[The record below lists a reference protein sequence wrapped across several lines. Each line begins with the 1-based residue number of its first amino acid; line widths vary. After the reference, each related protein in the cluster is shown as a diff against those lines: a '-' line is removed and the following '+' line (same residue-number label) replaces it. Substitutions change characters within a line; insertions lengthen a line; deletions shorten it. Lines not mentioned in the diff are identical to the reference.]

1 VALRRLVAGL
11 VAALVLGVGPDARA
25 QSLTDFRSFEVTA
38 APAKATVGDSI
49 VLAFRLHLNDRDLL
63 TDTVPAPAG
72 ELPAGVRVLS
82 VERLQRGADRAFTG
96 RAVIALYR
104 PGVQDLPTFAVPW
117 VQVVTGHRGLVIT
130 TGPATVEIVPV
141 LPAGNPTLRDIR
153 EPEPPRGPGPV
164 PLAAA
169 GAVAATV
176 LVWAILRRRPRNTIA
191 SVVAPA
197 PEPAIAP
204 GPWEEAL
211 ARLDR
216 LARERP
222 EGREATAAW
231 YAAAADV
238 LREYLESA
246 EALPAR
252 ERTTS
257 ELLWALPPRLG
268 EGGLRRRLQEL
279 LWRADLVKFARVRP
293 GAEDGAGFLADAR
306 ELVTRWHQTAAEPA
320 GAADAVR

>member
-1 VALRRLVAGL
+1 VALRRVVLALVAL
-11 VAALVLGVGPDARA
+11 APAAAPSAGA

-38 APAKATVGDSI
+38 APARATVGDSI
-49 VLAFRLHLNDRDLL
+49 VLTFRLHLNERDLL
-63 TDTVPAPAG
+63 TDTVPAPSD
-72 ELPAGVRVLS
+72 ELPPGVRVLS
-82 VERLQRGADRAFTG
+82 VGRLQRAADRAFTG

-104 PGVQDLPTFAVPW
+104 PGIQDVPAFGVPW
-117 VQVVTGHRGLVIT
+117 VQVVTGHGGTVT
-130 TGPATVEIVPV
+130 TAPATVEIVPV

-153 EPEPPRGPGPV
+153 EPEPPGGPGPL

-169 GAVAATV
+169 GAVAAAA
-176 LVWAILRRRPRNTIA
+176 LVWALLRRGPRA
-191 SVVAPA
+191 QGAGVVATAPA
-197 PEPAIAP
+197 PVAAR

-216 LARERP
+216 LAAERP
-222 EGREATAAW
+222 EGREAIAAW

-238 LREYLESA
+238 LREYLEAA
-246 EALPAR
+246 EGLPAR

-268 EGGLRRRLQEL
+268 EGGLRRRLQDI
-279 LWRADLVKFARVRP
+279 LWRADLVKFARARP
-293 GAEDGAGFLADAR
+293 ALENGASFLADAR
-306 ELVTRWHQTAAEPA
+306 GLVSRWHQIAAEPA